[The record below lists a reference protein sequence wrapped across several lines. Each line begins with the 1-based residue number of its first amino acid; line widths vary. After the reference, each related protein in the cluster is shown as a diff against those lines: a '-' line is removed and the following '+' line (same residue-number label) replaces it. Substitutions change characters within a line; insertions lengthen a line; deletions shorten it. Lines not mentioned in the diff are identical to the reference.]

1 MAHRNLNQQ
10 QRAAYNAQH
19 HQHQQQSQQQAP
31 QQKDESVLL
40 CTSGYDRQIRFW
52 EAPTGICNR
61 QISTGDSQVNVL
73 IISPDKKYLAA
84 GGNPNIKLY
93 QLQPFSR
100 EPIQTFEGHTNN
112 VISIGFPIHQKWLFS
127 ASEDGTI
134 KIWDKR
140 SGVCQRDKTIRDKKT
155 FVNCAVLHPNQ
166 GEIICCDQSGSIS
179 IYDIA
184 ADKIRTSW
192 KPEGKNIPIR
202 SVTVSSDASMV
213 IAANNRG
220 TCYVYKP
227 TTLLNN
233 NNNNNNDEQKVSIP
247 SSSSKNLINGNDNNG
262 MQQHLVT
269 THNSRADKNG
279 MYTLTHKI
287 SAHDTYCLKCLLSP
301 DSRYLATCSS
311 DSTIKIFNVMEN
323 FKLQSQL
330 KGHRKWV
337 WDMAFS
343 ADSAYLV
350 SASSDKTAKLWDV
363 KKGQKIITYEDHTKG
378 VTCVALNDS
387 STN

>member
-1 MAHRNLNQQ
+1 
-10 QRAAYNAQH
+10 
-19 HQHQQQSQQQAP
+19 
-31 QQKDESVLL
+31 
-40 CTSGYDRQIRFW
+40 
-52 EAPTGICNR
+52 
-61 QISTGDSQVNVL
+61 
-73 IISPDKKYLAA
+73 
-84 GGNPNIKLY
+84 
-93 QLQPFSR
+93 
-100 EPIQTFEGHTNN
+100 
-112 VISIGFPIHQKWLFS
+112 
-127 ASEDGTI
+127 
-134 KIWDKR
+134 
-140 SGVCQRDKTIRDKKT
+140 
-155 FVNCAVLHPNQ
+155 
-166 GEIICCDQSGSIS
+166 
-179 IYDIA
+179 
-184 ADKIRTSW
+184 
-192 KPEGKNIPIR
+192 
-202 SVTVSSDASMV
+202 MV

-227 TTLLNN
+227 TTILSTNE
-233 NNNNNNDEQKVSIP
+233 EQKISLTMP
-247 SSSSKNLINGNDNNG
+247 STSSKNLINADSNG
-262 MQQHLVT
+262 IQQHLVT

-287 SAHDTYCLKCLLSP
+287 SAHSTYCLKCLLSP

-311 DSTIKIFNVMEN
+311 DSTIKIFNVLET

-363 KKGQKIITYEDHTKG
+363 KKGQQIIAYEDHTKG

>member
-1 MAHRNLNQQ
+1 MNQQ
-10 QRAAYNAQH
+10 QQAAYSAQH
-19 HQHQQQSQQQAP
+19 HHGQRRSQQP
-31 QQKDESVLL
+31 QKDESVLL
-40 CTSGYDRQIRFW
+40 CTSGYDRAIRFW

-61 QISTGDSQVNVL
+61 QIPTGESQVNVL
-73 IISPDKKYLAA
+73 VISPDKKYLAA
-84 GGNPNIKLY
+84 GGNPTIKLF
-93 QLQPFSR
+93 QISGQNSR
-100 EPIQTFEGHTNN
+100 DPIQTFEGHSNN
-112 VISIGFPIHQKWLFS
+112 VVSIGFPMHQKWLFS
-127 ASEDGTI
+127 ASEDGSV
-134 KIWDKR
+134 KIWDRR
-140 SGVCQRDKTIRDKKT
+140 SGGCQRDKTIRDKKT

-166 GEIICCDQSGSIS
+166 GEIVCCDQSGSVS

-184 ADKIRTSW
+184 ANKLRTSW

-202 SVTVSSDASMV
+202 SVTVSADASMV

-227 TTLLNN
+227 SNASHSGSAAME
-233 NNNNNNDEQKVSIP
+233 EQKVQSDYHGKG
-247 SSSSKNLINGNDNNG
+247 SR
-262 MQQHLVT
+262 HLVT
-269 THNSRADKNG
+269 THNARADKQG

-301 DSRYLATCSS
+301 DARYLATSSS
-311 DSTIKIFNVMEN
+311 DTTIKIFSVLEH
-323 FKLQSQL
+323 FKLQSEL

-350 SASSDKTAKLWDV
+350 SASTDKTAKLWDV

-378 VTCVALNDS
+378 VT
-387 STN
+387 

>member
-1 MAHRNLNQQ
+1 MNLYVIFILYILAHKNKIN
-10 QRAAYNAQH
+10 Y
-19 HQHQQQSQQQAP
+19 
-31 QQKDESVLL
+31 LL
-40 CTSGYDRQIRFW
+40 FIKT
-52 EAPTGICNR
+52 
-61 QISTGDSQVNVL
+61 
-73 IISPDKKYLAA
+73 KK
-84 GGNPNIKLY
+84 NKK
-93 QLQPFSR
+93 
-100 EPIQTFEGHTNN
+100 IQTFEGHTNN

-140 SGVCQRDKTIRDKKT
+140 SGVCQRDKTIGDKKT

-184 ADKIRTSW
+184 ADKLRTSW

-220 TCYVYKP
+220 ICYVYKP
-227 TTLLNN
+227 TTSLN
-233 NNNNNNDEQKVSIP
+233 E
-247 SSSSKNLINGNDNNG
+247 SSNGGGSGSLNESKNNLNDSLLITK
-262 MQQHLVT
+262 HLVT

-311 DSTIKIFNVMEN
+311 DSTIKIFNVLES

-387 STN
+387 STQ